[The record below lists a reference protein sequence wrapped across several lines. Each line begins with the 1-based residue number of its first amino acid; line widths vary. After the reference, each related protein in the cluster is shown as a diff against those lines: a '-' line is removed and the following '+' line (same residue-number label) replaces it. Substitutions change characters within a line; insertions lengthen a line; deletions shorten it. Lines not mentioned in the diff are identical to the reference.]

1 LQPVRGEVLA
11 DDPFKN
17 NIENIPDNQESGNA
31 APPDNPANQSAEI
44 AHPEY
49 PHFTFNHSFWIVFA
63 GIAAGQIYGLILAAV
78 YGFDLEAL
86 PPDYYWY
93 SDGGGLIWYIG
104 FLAMVLYDLRRLN
117 IPAEKLFNINYA
129 VLQERIFQVLK
140 YFLGCALFVVVSSFL
155 SKEGEL
161 NLENQTPPLILL
173 AFGTTVII
181 APLFEEMIFRG
192 YLYTAM
198 FSSFKRKKE
207 RMVVNA
213 MLFAAAHVFLVSF
226 ILGAEIPYYIF
237 VIGYL
242 LAKLYEE
249 TRSILP
255 GILLHALNNL
265 LVFGIE
271 ILRMNGNQAV

>member
-1 LQPVRGEVLA
+1 MAE
-11 DDPFKN
+11 DPFKN
-17 NIENIPDNQESGNA
+17 DIDDAPEEKGSMGSSPFGDDGNHPGETA
-31 APPDNPANQSAEI
+31 Q
-44 AHPEY
+44 PEY
-49 PHFTFNHSFWIVFA
+49 PHFIFNHGFWIVFA
-63 GIAAGQIYGLILAAV
+63 GITVGQVYGLILAAA
-78 YGFDLEAL
+78 YGFNLKKL

-93 SDGGGLIWYIG
+93 SEGGGIIWYLG
-104 FLAMVLYDLRRLN
+104 FLAMVIYDLRRLE
-117 IPAEKLFNINYA
+117 IPAKKLFNINYL
-129 VLQERIFQVLK
+129 VLQERILQVLK
-140 YFLGCALFVVVSSFL
+140 YFLGCALFVVGSSFL
-155 SKEGEL
+155 SKESEL
-161 NLENQTPPLILL
+161 NLENQTQLLILL
-173 AFGTTVII
+173 TFLTTVII

-198 FSSFKRKKE
+198 FTSFKRKKE

-237 VIGYL
+237 VLGYL

-249 TRSILP
+249 SRSILP

-271 ILRMNGNQAV
+271 ILRMNAN

>member
-1 LQPVRGEVLA
+1 MA

-17 NIENIPDNQESGNA
+17 DIENAPGNQESKNT
-31 APPDNPANQSAEI
+31 APPDNAGS
-44 AHPEY
+44 HPGKIVQAEY

-63 GIAAGQIYGLILAAV
+63 GIAVGQVYGLILAAA
-78 YGFDLEAL
+78 YGFDLKKL
-86 PPDYYWY
+86 PPDYYWF
-93 SDGGGLIWYIG
+93 SEGGGVIWYIG
-104 FLAMVLYDLRRLN
+104 FLSIVIYDLRRLE
-117 IPAEKLFNINYA
+117 IPAKKIFNINFP
-129 VLQERIFQVLK
+129 VLQERILHVLK
-140 YFLGCALFVVVSSFL
+140 YFGGCALFVVASSFL
-155 SKEGEL
+155 SREGEL
-161 NLENQTPPLILL
+161 HLENQTPPLIFL
-173 AFGTTVII
+173 AFVTTVII
-181 APLFEEMIFRG
+181 APLFEEIIFRG

-198 FSSFKRKKE
+198 FTSFKRKKE

-271 ILRMNGNQAV
+271 ILRMNAS

>member
-1 LQPVRGEVLA
+1 MTN
-11 DDPFKN
+11 DPFKN
-17 NIENIPDNQESGNA
+17 DIEDAPDSQESKNA
-31 APPDNPANQSAEI
+31 APPDNTASQTGEI
-44 AHPEY
+44 VQLEFPQLN
-49 PHFTFNHSFWIVFA
+49 FNHSFWIVFA
-63 GIAAGQIYGLILAAV
+63 GIAVGQIYGLILAAA
-78 YGFDLEAL
+78 YGFDLEKL

-93 SDGGGLIWYIG
+93 SEGGGIIWYFG
-104 FLAMVLYDLRRLN
+104 FLTMVIYDLRRLE
-117 IPAEKLFNINYA
+117 IPAKKLFNINYP
-129 VLQERIFQVLK
+129 VLQERILQVLK
-140 YFLGCALFVVVSSFL
+140 YFLGCAIFVIASSFL
-155 SKEGEL
+155 SKESEL

-173 AFGTTVII
+173 AFVTTVIT

-198 FSSFKRKKE
+198 FTSFKRKKE

-242 LAKLYEE
+242 LARLYEE
-249 TRSILP
+249 TRSIMP

-265 LVFGIE
+265 LVFGLE
-271 ILRMNGNQAV
+271 ILKMNAR

>member
-1 LQPVRGEVLA
+1 LT

-17 NIENIPDNQESGNA
+17 DIGDAPDNEESTEFAPQGNTGIQ
-31 APPDNPANQSAEI
+31 PQEI
-44 AHPEY
+44 AQPEY

-63 GIAAGQIYGLILAAV
+63 GIAVGQVYGLILAAA
-78 YGFDLEAL
+78 YGFDLEKL

-93 SDGGGLIWYIG
+93 SEGGGVIWYVG
-104 FLAMVLYDLRRLN
+104 FLAMVLYDLRRLR
-117 IPAEKLFNINYA
+117 IPAYKIFNINYP

-140 YFLGCALFVVVSSFL
+140 YFGGCALFVVASSFL

-161 NLENQTPPLILL
+161 NLESQTQALILL
-173 AFGTTVII
+173 TLTTTVII
-181 APLFEEMIFRG
+181 APIFEEMIFRG

-237 VIGYL
+237 VLGYL

-271 ILRMNGNQAV
+271 ILRMNAN